1 MHNTLGK
8 SKIASP
14 NLFKDLT
21 EPMQAAPSQ
30 FPANSAP
37 LSSAPPLYHRVSR
50 VGRGLE
56 RKVFD
61 QEYVNRLTEG
71 DPETEAHFTDYF
83 GALLLIK
90 LRGRLRS
97 PQLIEDVRQET
108 FLRVLNVLRKKGG
121 VQHPERLGAFVNSVC
136 ENVLSESFRAGSRF
150 QQVPENAVEQADEN
164 ASAES
169 HCLSE
174 ERKSIIRRVMITL
187 AHPDQQILRKVF
199 LEEQDKDEIC
209 KEMGIDRDY
218 LRVRVH
224 RALARFRSSLQK
236 QTNPFSRGSAAAG

>member
-1 MHNTLGK
+1 M
-8 SKIASP
+8 
-14 NLFKDLT
+14 
-21 EPMQAAPSQ
+21 
-30 FPANSAP
+30 
-37 LSSAPPLYHRVSR
+37 
-50 VGRGLE
+50 E

-61 QEYVNRLTEG
+61 QEYVNRLTKG
-71 DPETEAHFTDYF
+71 DSETEAHFTSYF
-83 GALLLIK
+83 GTLLLIK
-90 LRGRLRS
+90 LRSRLRS
-97 PQLIEDVRQET
+97 PQLVEDARQET
-108 FLRVLNVLRKKGG
+108 FLRVLNVLRNKGG

-150 QQVPENAVEQADEN
+150 QQVPENAVEPADETAN
-164 ASAES
+164 AES
-169 HCLSE
+169 RYLTE
-174 ERKSIIRRVMITL
+174 ERKTLIRQVMTTL
-187 AHPDQQILRKVF
+187 AGADQQILRKVF